1 MRVGRRYF
9 LAYAGGTALAAL
21 AFDKLG
27 NSKVVAAPV
36 PGGTLNVRNVQKFV
50 TTLPVP
56 PTMPQSA
63 PNAYSIAMRQVS
75 QQILPQAFAATQ
87 VWAYGSTT
95 DERTFHSP
103 AWTVEAVRATPIE
116 VTWINDLKDA
126 SGRYLPHLLPV
137 DPTVHWA
144 NPPGPRD
151 MRPTFA
157 RTPGAYA
164 GPVPTVTHVHGM
176 EGVED
181 WSDGYA
187 EAWYLPA
194 ASNIPRDYASA
205 GTWYEFFRSKSGGRG
220 WAPGQATYR
229 YPNAQRPSTLWFH
242 DHTLGITRLNV
253 YAGPAGFYI
262 IRSDNAAD
270 HPTVAD
276 GKGMAILPSGQY
288 EIPLAIQDRSFNAD
302 GSLFY
307 PDSRRIFDGFAGP
320 YIPDGDVSPIWV
332 PEFFGNCMLVNG
344 RTWPYHSV
352 EPRRYRLRILNGCN
366 SRFLVLRFNE
376 PKVDVWQIGT
386 EAGYLRAAA
395 RLRQLLLAPAERVDI
410 IVDFSQVRFGA
421 NITLQN
427 FGPDGPYQTDSIKT
441 PADPRTTGQ
450 VMQFRVDRKLT
461 SPDTTTHPARLVM
474 PNIVHLASGTERP
487 LALVETMT
495 MTPAGQELPGDM
507 GLGTVDL
514 TAGLPKGV
522 KVLKWHEGVSENPSV
537 GDIEVWAIYNFTRDA
552 HPMHIHEVFF
562 QVVERHRFDA
572 KTGSPVGKKR
582 TPRPEENGWK
592 DTVIA
597 YPGEITRIRLKFT
610 TSGQF
615 AWHCHIVEHEDNE
628 MMRPYR
634 IGPPQPGQ
642 PVSLQ

>member
-1 MRVGRRYF
+1 
-9 LAYAGGTALAAL
+9 
-21 AFDKLG
+21 
-27 NSKVVAAPV
+27 
-36 PGGTLNVRNVQKFV
+36 
-50 TTLPVP
+50 
-56 PTMPQSA
+56 
-63 PNAYSIAMRQVS
+63 
-75 QQILPQAFAATQ
+75 
-87 VWAYGSTT
+87 
-95 DERTFHSP
+95 
-103 AWTVEAVRATPIE
+103 
-116 VTWINDLKDA
+116 
-126 SGRYLPHLLPV
+126 
-137 DPTVHWA
+137 
-144 NPPGPRD
+144 
-151 MRPTFA
+151 
-157 RTPGAYA
+157 
-164 GPVPTVTHVHGM
+164 
-176 EGVED
+176 
-181 WSDGYA
+181 
-187 EAWYLPA
+187 
-194 ASNIPRDYASA
+194 
-205 GTWYEFFRSKSGGRG
+205 
-220 WAPGQATYR
+220 
-229 YPNAQRPSTLWFH
+229 
-242 DHTLGITRLNV
+242 
-253 YAGPAGFYI
+253 
-262 IRSDNAAD
+262 
-270 HPTVAD
+270 
-276 GKGMAILPSGQY
+276 MAILPSGEY
-288 EIPLAIQDRSFNAD
+288 EIPIAVQDRSFNAD

>member
-1 MRVGRRYF
+1 
-9 LAYAGGTALAAL
+9 
-21 AFDKLG
+21 
-27 NSKVVAAPV
+27 
-36 PGGTLNVRNVQKFV
+36 
-50 TTLPVP
+50 
-56 PTMPQSA
+56 
-63 PNAYSIAMRQVS
+63 
-75 QQILPQAFAATQ
+75 
-87 VWAYGSTT
+87 
-95 DERTFHSP
+95 
-103 AWTVEAVRATPIE
+103 
-116 VTWINDLKDA
+116 
-126 SGRYLPHLLPV
+126 
-137 DPTVHWA
+137 
-144 NPPGPRD
+144 
-151 MRPTFA
+151 
-157 RTPGAYA
+157 
-164 GPVPTVTHVHGM
+164 
-176 EGVED
+176 
-181 WSDGYA
+181 
-187 EAWYLPA
+187 
-194 ASNIPRDYASA
+194 
-205 GTWYEFFRSKSGGRG
+205 
-220 WAPGQATYR
+220 
-229 YPNAQRPSTLWFH
+229 
-242 DHTLGITRLNV
+242 
-253 YAGPAGFYI
+253 
-262 IRSDNAAD
+262 
-270 HPTVAD
+270 
-276 GKGMAILPSGQY
+276 
-288 EIPLAIQDRSFNAD
+288 
-302 GSLFY
+302 
-307 PDSRRIFDGFAGP
+307 
-320 YIPDGDVSPIWV
+320 
-332 PEFFGNCMLVNG
+332 
-344 RTWPYHSV
+344 
-352 EPRRYRLRILNGCN
+352 
-366 SRFLVLRFNE
+366 
-376 PKVDVWQIGT
+376 
-386 EAGYLRAAA
+386 
-395 RLRQLLLAPAERVDI
+395 LAPAERVDI